1 MLLLHVPTHR
11 RFPSAAGPRGLTIGD
26 VVQPGDAFESLSVII
41 PAYNAARCVADT
53 LDAVQAWLAAH
64 ELANEVIVVDDGSA
78 DRTAEIVEQ
87 RGRGVRLLRNG
98 VNRGKGYSVRAGMLA
113 STGAWALFLD
123 VDHSTHIRHLERF
136 VEPAAGA
143 DVLIGSRR
151 VGGARILRRQHRLRQ
166 LLGRSF
172 PYLVR
177 ALALRDVQDTQCGF
191 KLFRRAAVDAIFPR
205 QRVERF
211 AFDVEVLLLARRM
224 GFRIAEIPVDWDNP
238 TDSTL
243 RISCDT
249 LVMFVDVLRTVC
261 RLRGGRIPDGDS
273 RVSRE

>member
-1 MLLLHVPTHR
+1 M
-11 RFPSAAGPRGLTIGD
+11 PRGLTIGG
-26 VVQPGDAFESLSVII
+26 VVQPRDALGSVSVII
-41 PAYNAARCVADT
+41 PACNAERCVADT
-53 LDAVQAWLAAH
+53 LDAVQSWLAARDLVH
-64 ELANEVIVVDDGSA
+64 EIIVVDDGSA
-78 DRTAEIVEQ
+78 DRTAEIVER

-98 VNRGKGYSVRAGMLA
+98 VNRGKGYSVRVGMLA
-113 STGAWALFLD
+113 SSHAWAMFLD

-136 VEPAAGA
+136 AERAVDA

-151 VGGARILRRQHRLRQ
+151 VVGARIVRRQHRLRQ
-166 LLGRSF
+166 FLGRSF

-177 ALALRDVQDTQCGF
+177 ALALRDIQDTQCGF

-224 GFRIAEIPVDWDNP
+224 GFRIVEIPVDWDNP

-243 RISCDT
+243 RISRDT
-249 LVMFVDVLRTVC
+249 FVMFADVLRTVW
-261 RLRGGRIPDGDS
+261 RVRGGRIPDGDS
-273 RVSRE
+273 FVPRA